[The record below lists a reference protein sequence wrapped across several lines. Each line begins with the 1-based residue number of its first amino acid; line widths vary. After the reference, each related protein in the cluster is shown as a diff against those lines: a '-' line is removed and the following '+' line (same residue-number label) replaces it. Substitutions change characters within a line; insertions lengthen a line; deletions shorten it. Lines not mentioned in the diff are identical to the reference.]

1 MPLFLCY
8 PREGAAKLRRPGV
21 TERRCALVPRL
32 GPSPTGVCLAFS
44 AMDQGQGVLN
54 SGQGVAPRVSGGIFV
69 AQSEGTPR
77 VGTNPEHIA
86 SPPES
91 RGEPVTWISRDRTGS
106 DRIVSDSLLHPADYA
121 PAAVTPDVA
130 SAALRKRLLPVGV
143 AILALALVAALLWRV
158 MHPKAPPVP
167 LAEQQSIP
175 LISVMTPG
183 VRPVTSMVSFTGA
196 IAARYDMPIGND
208 GDTGR
213 IVGVFVEAGDHVER
227 GQLLAKLNDSVLI
240 PQVKRLEAAL
250 EQAKAQAALSAAEY
264 RRAQGVEAAGALSA
278 EDIEKRHA
286 TAITD
291 AANVK
296 VVDAQLAEAQAR
308 LTRTRIVAP
317 IAGTVLTRRAEVGQ
331 IANPGGD
338 ALFRIASGG
347 EVEMRG
353 QLAEQDLAQVKVGD
367 PATVRITGLPQP
379 FEGRV
384 RLLGAIIDPQTRLG
398 EIRISLKPDPALRPG
413 AFARGTVS
421 VGKAMRPVVPQTAVL
436 TDSSGS
442 YVFVVNAR
450 SHAERRAVRI
460 ADTSDQGV
468 IVDSGLSGSERV
480 VTTAAGFLRDG
491 EEVKT
496 TEASP
501 AHPAS

>member
-1 MPLFLCY
+1 
-8 PREGAAKLRRPGV
+8 
-21 TERRCALVPRL
+21 
-32 GPSPTGVCLAFS
+32 
-44 AMDQGQGVLN
+44 
-54 SGQGVAPRVSGGIFV
+54 
-69 AQSEGTPR
+69 
-77 VGTNPEHIA
+77 VGTNPEHV

-91 RGEPVTWISRDRTGS
+91 RGEPVTWIGRDRPGS
-106 DRIVSDSLLHPADYA
+106 DRIVLDNLLHPATYA
-121 PAAVTPDVA
+121 PAPIAEGGSAVQFP
-130 SAALRKRLLPVGV
+130 RRLLPIGI
-143 AILALALVAALLWRV
+143 ALLAVALVAAVLWRV
-158 MHPKAPPVP
+158 MHPKAAPLT

-183 VRPVTSMVSFTGA
+183 VKPVTSTVSFTGA

-213 IVGVFVEAGDHVER
+213 IVGVSVEAGDHVER
-227 GQLLAKLNDSVLI
+227 GQLLARLDDSVLL
-240 PQVKRLEAAL
+240 PQVNRLEAAL
-250 EQAKAQAALSAAEY
+250 EQARAQAALSAAEY

-296 VVDAQLAEAQAR
+296 VVAAQLAEAQAR

-317 IAGTVLTRRAEVGQ
+317 IAGTVLTRKAEVGQ

-338 ALFRIASGG
+338 ALFRVASGG

-367 PATVRITGLPQP
+367 PATVHITGVPQP
-379 FEGRV
+379 FDGRV

-398 EIRISLKPDPALRPG
+398 EIRISLQPDPALRPG
-413 AFARGTVS
+413 AFARGSVS

-436 TDSSGS
+436 SDGSGS
-442 YVFVVNAR
+442 YVFVVDAK
-450 SHAERRAVRI
+450 SHAERRAVRV

-468 IVDSGLSGSERV
+468 IIASGLDGSERV

-491 EEVKT
+491 EEVKVT
-496 TEASP
+496 GTSSAPPST
-501 AHPAS
+501 

>member
-1 MPLFLCY
+1 
-8 PREGAAKLRRPGV
+8 
-21 TERRCALVPRL
+21 
-32 GPSPTGVCLAFS
+32 
-44 AMDQGQGVLN
+44 
-54 SGQGVAPRVSGGIFV
+54 
-69 AQSEGTPR
+69 
-77 VGTNPEHIA
+77 VGTNPEHV

-91 RGEPVTWISRDRTGS
+91 RGEPVTWIGRDRPGP
-106 DRIVSDSLLHPADYA
+106 DRIVLDNLLHPATRA
-121 PAAVTPDVA
+121 PAPIAEGRSAVQFP
-130 SAALRKRLLPVGV
+130 RRLLPIGI
-143 AILALALVAALLWRV
+143 ALLAVALVAAVLWRV
-158 MHPKAPPVP
+158 MHPKAAPLT

-183 VRPVTSMVSFTGA
+183 VKPVTSTVSFTGA

-213 IVGVFVEAGDHVER
+213 IVGVYVEAGDHVER
-227 GQLLAKLNDSVLI
+227 GQLLARLDDSVLL
-240 PQVKRLEAAL
+240 PQVNRLEAAL
-250 EQAKAQAALSAAEY
+250 EQARAQAALSAAEY

-296 VVDAQLAEAQAR
+296 VVAAQLAEAQAR

-317 IAGTVLTRRAEVGQ
+317 IAGTVLTRKAEVGQ

-338 ALFRIASGG
+338 ALFRVASGG

-367 PATVRITGLPQP
+367 PAMVHITGVPQP
-379 FEGRV
+379 FDGRV

-398 EIRISLKPDPALRPG
+398 EIRISLQPDPALRPG

-436 TDSSGS
+436 SDGSGS
-442 YVFVVNAR
+442 YVFVVDAK
-450 SHAERRAVRI
+450 SHAVRREVRVT
-460 ADTSDQGV
+460 DTSDAGV
-468 IVDSGLSGSERV
+468 IIASGLDGTERV

-491 EEVKT
+491 EEVKVT
-496 TEASP
+496 GTSSAL
-501 AHPAS
+501 PAS